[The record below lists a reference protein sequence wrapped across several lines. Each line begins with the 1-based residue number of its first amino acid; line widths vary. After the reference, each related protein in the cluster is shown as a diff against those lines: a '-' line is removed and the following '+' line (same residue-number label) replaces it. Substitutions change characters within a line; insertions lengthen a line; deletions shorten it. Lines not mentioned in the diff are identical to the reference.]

1 MNKLFN
7 IAPLLLALFTLTA
20 FSQVNSNSFPKNDIN
35 YIDTVLSKKLSYND
49 VIVYYA
55 DSGNFAAV
63 DFLLKTGIS
72 PNSCL
77 EGNYSAL
84 MYAAQNGNYDIAKLL
99 IDYGAD
105 LNIVPYDGNT
115 ALFAAVRSNNDSIA
129 ELLLDNGAIVNLL
142 NTNGLSPLH
151 YASGFGYPYLV
162 ELLLYFGSSI
172 DTTDFSG
179 NTPLL
184 SAVYSGAFT
193 SAQIL
198 INQGAD
204 VNKTDIYG
212 NTPLMIAAQF
222 NDTTL
227 IKLLYKAGAD
237 INRINNR
244 KVNALSFA
252 IQNNSFEACELLLG
266 LGADTIKDF
275 TGKSYY
281 QQSVESNNK
290 AISELFKNRNLKTRL
305 KPTISSYN
313 FYSGFTFSNSDF
325 MFDFGGGV
333 YEPVSRI
340 MINIG
345 YKYRPVSSR
354 IIEYRDNSF
363 YQFWEKRYAFYLSLQ
378 HLHELKKNYHNG
390 NFGFIAGFNGE
401 LTWRYLRGSNND
413 RANFVI
419 VPNLGLYYQRDFF
432 TIIGKWEVAKY
443 KSEGIGFNRFGLQLL
458 LTIPNTSKRVVNKN
472 IYWLD

>member
-1 MNKLFN
+1 MRRLNF
-7 IAPLLLALFTLTA
+7 IFILFTLIIFSCHPQL
-20 FSQVNSNSFPKNDIN
+20 FSQVYSKSEFSLSDTTLNKIIN
-35 YIDTVLSKKLSYND
+35 YND

-55 DSGNFAAV
+55 DSGDYDAV
-63 DFLLKTGIS
+63 DFLLKTGVS
-72 PNSCL
+72 PNTCL
-77 EGNYSAL
+77 EGNYTAL
-84 MYAAQNGNYDIAKLL
+84 MYASQNGYYNIVKLL
-99 IDYGAD
+99 IEYGAEV
-105 LNIVPYDGNT
+105 NIVPYDGNT
-115 ALFAAVRSNNDSIA
+115 ALFAAVRGNNDSIA
-129 ELLLDNGAIVNLL
+129 ELLLDNGAGVNLL

-212 NTPLMIAAQF
+212 NTSLMIAAQF

-237 INRINNR
+237 INKINNR
-244 KVNALSFA
+244 KVNALSFT
-252 IQNNSFEACELLLG
+252 IQNNSLEACELLLN
-266 LGADTIKDF
+266 LGADTVKDF

-281 QQSVESNNK
+281 QQSRESNNK
-290 AISELFKNRNLKTRL
+290 AISKLFESRNLKTKL
-305 KPTISSYN
+305 KPTVGSFN
-313 FYSGFTFSNSDF
+313 FYSGFSLSNRDF

-333 YEPVSRI
+333 YEPISRI
-340 MINIG
+340 MANIG

-378 HLHELKKNYHNG
+378 HLHELKKNYHKG
-390 NFGFIAGFNGE
+390 NFGFTIGLNGE
-401 LTWRYLRGSNND
+401 LTWRFLRGSKND
-413 RANFVI
+413 KTNFI
-419 VPNLGLYYQRDFF
+419 ISPNLGLYFQRDFYS
-432 TIIGKWEVAKY
+432 IIGKWEVANY

-458 LTIPNTSKRVVNKN
+458 LTIPNSSKRVVNKN
-472 IYWLD
+472 IYWLE